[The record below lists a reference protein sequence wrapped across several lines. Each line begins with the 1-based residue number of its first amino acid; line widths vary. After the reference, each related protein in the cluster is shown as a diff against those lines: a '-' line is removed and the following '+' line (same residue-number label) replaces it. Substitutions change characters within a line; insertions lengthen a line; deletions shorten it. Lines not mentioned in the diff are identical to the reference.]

1 LLLKKL
7 AIWALF
13 LGLVYVARDFFFT
26 AFMTFLFCYLTLA
39 VVGWAMKRLS
49 PDQERAWLRRLLTVA
64 VFVLTPLALVG
75 IGRLVGPDLLDQG
88 RHLAG
93 WLGQT
98 NPETEVTRLLEG
110 YVGPSKFKQEYGG
123 PDDPRY
129 QKGLAQFRATGQRH
143 VKEYQDF
150 PALEAWLDGS
160 FARAYSDAEQ
170 ARIRSRLAREGTS
183 SQEFAQWFLT
193 EKVPELQAQAKKQVP
208 EKGRPSSPVDPLVRA
223 AASAG
228 PQDLLDQVRQD
239 PALREPLRQEWVQ
252 DTLQRE
258 LAAATGSAAYQEGF
272 RRYFDDERAQM
283 PDAIPYTC
291 EEYVRLKQA
300 RPQGRKAF
308 GDALEKL
315 RPTPAAEAAARE
327 RADFE
332 AAKKQELFK
341 EWWGTSSTAQSIR
354 HLVEGGAG
362 SGGPGRLDRILESLI
377 QVPVDLGTALLL
389 SLFICIDF
397 PNLKRSLPRLRQ
409 TWLRDVYDEM
419 APALTDLG
427 QLIGRA
433 MHAQGLVA
441 LCNAVLIFVALT
453 LLHVKLAVLLS
464 AAVFVLCLVP
474 TLGMA
479 LAWALIAVVALIQ
492 PGGGAVLALKVSG
505 AVLVVSLM
513 ETFLFS
519 PRILGRMMELHPVL
533 VLAIL
538 PLGQYFFGVWG
549 LILATPVAVYVIYT
563 IILREALPGTKT
575 PDRPRPAEVVTEAA
589 TCPAGQRAGSKVAQ
603 AG

>member
-1 LLLKKL
+1 LLLKKV
-7 AIWALF
+7 AIWGLF
-13 LGLVYVARDFFFT
+13 LGLVYLARDFFFT

-39 VVGWAMKRLS
+39 VVGWAMRRLS
-49 PDQERAWLRRLLTVA
+49 PDRERVWLRRLLTLA
-64 VFVLTPLALVG
+64 FFVLTPLALVG
-75 IGRLVGPDLLDQG
+75 IGRLVGPSLLAQG
-88 RHLAG
+88 QHLAG

-110 YVGPSKFKQEYGG
+110 YVGPSRFQQEYGG
-123 PDDPRY
+123 PEDPRY
-129 QKGLAQFRATGQRH
+129 QKGLAEFRATGQRH

-150 PALEAWLDGS
+150 PSLEAWLDGS
-160 FARAYSDAEQ
+160 FAREYADAEQ

-193 EKVPELQAQAKKQVP
+193 DKAPELQAQAKKQVP
-208 EKGRPSSPVDPLVRA
+208 DKGRPASAVDPLVRA
-223 AASAG
+223 AASAR
-228 PQDLLDQVRQD
+228 PEDLLDQVRQD
-239 PALREPLRQEWVQ
+239 PALRESLRQEWIQ

-258 LAAATGSAAYQEGF
+258 MATATRSPAYQESF
-272 RRYFDDERAQM
+272 RRHFEGERAQM
-283 PDAIPYTC
+283 PDAIPYTYD
-291 EEYVRLKQA
+291 EYVQLKKA

-315 RPTPAAEAAARE
+315 RPTPEAQAAAQE
-327 RADFE
+327 RGDFE

-341 EWWGTSSTAQSIR
+341 QWWGTSSTAQSIR

-362 SGGPGRLDRILESLI
+362 GDGTGRLERILRSLL

-409 TWLRDVYDEM
+409 TWLRDVYDEL

-427 QLIGRA
+427 QLVGRA
-433 MHAQGLVA
+433 MHAQGLIA
-441 LCNAVLIFVALT
+441 LCNATLMFVALT
-453 LLHVKLAVLLS
+453 LLGVKLAVLLS
-464 AAVFVLCLVP
+464 GAVFVLCLVP

-479 LAWALIAVVALIQ
+479 LAWALITVVALIQ
-492 PGGGAVLALKVSG
+492 PGGPVLALKVSG
-505 AVLVVSLM
+505 AVLVVSLL

-533 VLAIL
+533 IMAIL

-549 LILATPVAVYVIYT
+549 LILATPVTVYVIYI
-563 IILREALPGTKT
+563 IILREALPGSKT
-575 PDRPRPAEVVTEAA
+575 PDQSLPAKIVAETTAS
-589 TCPAGQRAGSKVAQ
+589 PAGRRDGSGVARAG
-603 AG
+603 